1 MPTPSPIAPA
11 GQSLVTAR
19 EFRDVIGRFATGV
32 TVITTANNGARF
44 GSTASAV
51 SSLTDDPPMLLV
63 CLNRSSA
70 TAAAVRDS
78 GTFAVNVLAED
89 HVDLATRFA
98 SRVPDK
104 YDGVPTETASNGSPL
119 LVGAIAHLICRVA
132 EQVEAGTH
140 YVFVAHVEEATSY
153 PGHPLAYFRGRF
165 GRMQTAPEASVL
177 REVRAGVLDAGSDVE
192 EVIDTARWAGELGVD
207 ANLIHRALVA
217 LADEGLIRREGG
229 RYLITPVPDS
239 IIDEVYKAK
248 LAIELGVAESTVAH
262 ATSDQLARLRELMED
277 TLGFV
282 QDGRF
287 TDPEGWVQANE
298 RFHEYMVGLAGSAI
312 LLDTYRRLGLPGLNL
327 RALDRGSYASRSLLD
342 DHRELVEGYEAGDL
356 ARVAAVLRQH
366 AQRPLEMRHQDHLLR
381 GEPAN
386 AALTAQP
393 TR

>member
-1 MPTPSPIAPA
+1 MATPSPVTQA
-11 GQSLVTAR
+11 GPGVVTSR

-32 TVITTANNGARF
+32 TVITTVRDGIRY

-51 SSLTDDPPMLLV
+51 SSLTDDPPMLLT
-63 CLNRSSA
+63 CLNRNSA
-70 TAAAVRDS
+70 TAAAVRES
-78 GTFAVNVLAED
+78 GAFAVNVLAED

-140 YVFVAHVEEATSY
+140 YVFLAHVEEATSY

-177 REVRAGVLDAGSDVE
+177 REVRARALDAGSDLE
-192 EVIDTARWAGELGVD
+192 EIIDTGRWAEQLGVE
-207 ANLIHRALVA
+207 ANVVHRALVA
-217 LADEGLIRREGG
+217 LADEGLIRRDHGK
-229 RYLITPVPDS
+229 YLIAPVPDS

-248 LAIELGVAESTVAH
+248 LAIEIGVAEQTVGKV
-262 ATSDQLARLRELMED
+262 TSDQKARLRELMED
-277 TLGFV
+277 TVGFV

-287 TDPEGWVQANE
+287 TDPEGWVRANE
-298 RFHEYMVGLAGSAI
+298 RFHEYMVELAESAI

-327 RALDRGSYASRSLLD
+327 RALDRGSYASSSLLD
-342 DHRELVEGYEAGDL
+342 DHRELVEGYEAGDA
-356 ARVAAVLRQH
+356 ARVVAALRKH
-366 AQRPLEMRHQDHLLR
+366 AQRPLEMRRQDQLR
-381 GEPAN
+381 RGAN
-386 AALTAQP
+386 AGMATQP
-393 TR
+393 SR